1 MLDIALPSRGFEHLV
16 SLSKECSTPRRSLRR
31 DLRGCQLLSST
42 VTWFPKHV
50 SLHCRKHASHSP
62 LVPIPFLLRL
72 PIPCSFGALP
82 LPSSSLHL
90 RPVPCIDPP
99 VTRDGKQHAPPS
111 GYRIRRPTTH
121 LPPPHNPNGTRGV
134 TSVRDEKE
142 LRDVILTKDAE
153 IKSLKMENAE
163 LRRNVTLGDARETY
177 TTHTSIAEEMGWC
190 PCWYRQPGVGLPV
203 SAGGRF

>member
-1 MLDIALPSRGFEHLV
+1 MILQS
-16 SLSKECSTPRRSLRR
+16 
-31 DLRGCQLLSST
+31 
-42 VTWFPKHV
+42 
-50 SLHCRKHASHSP
+50 HAMGNSMPPPPETHN
-62 LVPIPFLLRL
+62 
-72 PIPCSFGALP
+72 
-82 LPSSSLHL
+82 PSSSA
-90 RPVPCIDPP
+90 D
-99 VTRDGKQHAPPS
+99 
-111 GYRIRRPTTH
+111 
-121 LPPPHNPNGTRGV
+121 PHNPNGTRGV

-177 TTHTSIAEEMGWC
+177 TTHTSIAEMGWC